1 MRLNLIRVNKNYKT
15 FNEIVYANR
24 NITLD
29 LKAGDMAWISGATG
43 SGKTTL
49 INLISGIDIQD
60 SGDVVFDSI
69 SLNSMGD
76 RQRTLFRR
84 YNMGLIFQHFEL
96 IASLTG
102 FENILLPL
110 RFSNKS
116 HEQAKDMVT
125 RLVKLFDLEN
135 FVNRKP
141 KHMSGG
147 QRQRIGIARAFV
159 YEPKLILGDEITSHL
174 DHKTATFIYSVVK
187 HYIEKMGSIGI
198 FISHDSNL
206 EKFANKFYR
215 IEDGILS
222 LRSKHA

>member
-1 MRLNLIRVNKNYKT
+1 ML
-15 FNEIVYANR
+15 E
-24 NITLD
+24 
-29 LKAGDMAWISGATG
+29 LKARDMVWLSGSTG

-49 INLISGIDIQD
+49 VNLISGIDTQD
-60 SGDVVFDSI
+60 SGDVIFDSL
-69 SLNSMGD
+69 SLSNMKE

-96 IASLTG
+96 ISSLTG

-116 HEQAKDMVT
+116 HKQAKDRVDE
-125 RLVKLFDLEN
+125 LVKLFNLER

-174 DHKTATFIYSVVK
+174 DLKTATFIYSVVK
-187 HYIEKMGSIGI
+187 HYIEEKGAIGI

-222 LRSKHA
+222 LRSEYA